1 MGCVKSSREIRIQ
14 KQTLMEIKTK
24 EEIEQSIGV
33 KNFIKGPKKKLEDNY
48 KLLSKIGKGAFGKVF
63 KVQNKKTNKILALK
77 IIKKSEREEENEEL
91 LNEIEI
97 MIKLEHPNIIKIY
110 DYYLNKNNYYIIME
124 YVSGGELYD
133 YINKEKKFSE
143 RKTKIIMS
151 QLLHA
156 LNYLH
161 SNNIVH
167 RDIKPENILIE
178 KSKLNC
184 PFENELGINLKLI
197 DFGTCHFLHKN
208 DYLTLKV
215 GSPYYIAPEVLKKNI
230 IINVIYG
237 QQE

>member
-1 MGCVKSSREIRIQ
+1 
-14 KQTLMEIKTK
+14 
-24 EEIEQSIGV
+24 
-33 KNFIKGPKKKLEDNY
+33 
-48 KLLSKIGKGAFGKVF
+48 
-63 KVQNKKTNKILALK
+63 
-77 IIKKSEREEENEEL
+77 
-91 LNEIEI
+91 
-97 MIKLEHPNIIKIY
+97 
-110 DYYLNKNNYYIIME
+110 ME

-215 GSPYYIAPEVLKKNI
+215 GSPYYIAPEVLKKKYNNKCDIWSAGI
-230 IINVIYG
+230 IMHILLLGYPPFNG
-237 QQE
+237 TSQQELLKIIKILLNGEKYLIMPKNF